1 MKRFSIFCAA
11 IGAMLLAACHSG
23 TFDEPDGLQGDTIK
37 LSTDRLTFGADGA
50 TKEVTS
56 KGAFWTII
64 NFQENGNTYIAHPEA
79 VESDEYAAYDFE
91 FENLEGAF
99 CDEANPAV
107 TLVRSPWFE
116 LRRELRSITVTT
128 TPNDTGKERSVVFTL
143 EDRDYFGRLTVTQAA
158 E

>member
-1 MKRFSIFCAA
+1 MKRLSILCAVLCV
-11 IGAMLLAACHSG
+11 MLQAACH
-23 TFDEPDGLQGDTIK
+23 EPDGLQDDTIR

-56 KGAFWTII
+56 EGAFWTII
-64 NFQENGNTYIAHPEA
+64 SFQENGNTYAIER
-79 VESDEYAAYDFE
+79 EEYAAYDFE

-107 TLVRSPWFE
+107 TLIRSPWFE

-128 TPNDTGKERSVVFTL
+128 APNDTGKERSVVFTL
-143 EDRDYFGRLTVTQAA
+143 EDRNYFGRLTVTQAA